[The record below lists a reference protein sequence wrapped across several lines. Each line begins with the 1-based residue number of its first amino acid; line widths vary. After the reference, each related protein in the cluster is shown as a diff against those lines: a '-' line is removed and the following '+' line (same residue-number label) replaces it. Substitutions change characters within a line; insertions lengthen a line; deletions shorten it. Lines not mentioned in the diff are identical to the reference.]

1 MSDRGVNFMVKLLVI
16 LCSLWATFPL
26 FAKEQLRW
34 CVWEFP
40 GNINFNNP
48 AKTAQGVSV
57 DFMQEM
63 ARRAGFEL
71 SISKATPSSRC
82 LKELAEGDSDLVVG
96 ILKTGDGREAIEYI
110 PYGARQP
117 DRVYLSV
124 TDNRRLQQVT
134 ELSTMTL
141 AAIRNYGFHPKV
153 TAIINAMPSSQ
164 VIRVNSIYSALE
176 VVAKHR
182 VTAALLP
189 PSQVSAVLQ
198 ENPELAAQIRE
209 VSFPLNIVTPQPVY
223 IGLAKSCKCPKISQA
238 IQQSIATMTADGSIK
253 RIFADRIIP
262 GI

>member
-1 MSDRGVNFMVKLLVI
+1 MLKLSAILLCLV
-16 LCSLWATFPL
+16 AAYPL
-26 FAKEQLRW
+26 QAKQQLRW

-40 GNINFNNP
+40 GNVDFNNA
-48 AKTAQGVSV
+48 AKEAQGVSV
-57 DFMQEM
+57 DFMQEL

-71 SISKATPSSRC
+71 LISKNTPPVRC
-82 LKELAEGDSDLVVG
+82 LKELTDGSSDLVVS
-96 ILKTGDGREAIEYI
+96 ILKTGEGREAIEYI

-124 TDNRRLQQVT
+124 NDNRKLQQVT

-153 TAIINAMPSSQ
+153 TTIVDAMPPSQ

-176 VVAKHR
+176 VVAKQR

-189 PSQVSAVLQ
+189 PIQVQAVLQ
-198 ENPELAAQIRE
+198 DNPELAAKIRE

-223 IGLAKSCKCPKISQA
+223 IGLTKSCQCPHISQA
-238 IQQSIATMTADGSIK
+238 IQQSITTMAVDGSIK
-253 RIFADRIIP
+253 RIFGDRIIEFTD
-262 GI
+262 

>member
-1 MSDRGVNFMVKLLVI
+1 MVKLPAL
-16 LCSLWATFPL
+16 LCCLAAAFPS

-40 GNINFNNP
+40 GSVDFNNP

-57 DFMQEM
+57 DFMQEI
-63 ARRAGFEL
+63 ANRAGFKL
-71 SISKATPSSRC
+71 LISKATPSSRC
-82 LKELAEGDSDLVVG
+82 LKELADGNSDLVVG
-96 ILKTGDGREAIEYI
+96 ILKTGDGRAEIEYI

-117 DRVYLSV
+117 DRIYLSA
-124 TDNRRLQQVT
+124 TDNRSLKQVT

-153 TAIINAMPSSQ
+153 TAIVNAMPPSQ

-176 VVAKHR
+176 IVAKHR

-223 IGLAKSCKCPKISQA
+223 IGLAKSCQCPKISQA
-238 IQQSIATMTADGSIK
+238 IKQSIATMTEDGSIK
-253 RIFADRIIP
+253 RILGNRIIP